1 MINRLRIVAAAV
13 AVACAVSSYSFREE
27 TRSGALSAAEAA
39 PRPAQATQCDLSIPL
54 QISLT
59 LLNDLSVGSTAN
71 FAVSIESGIDPD
83 LVRKMW
89 VEYEVPERMRRARE
103 YLENREIPRMARTS
117 RQQLAVIIPDE
128 GRYQIRARLV
138 VELVDGKTIS
148 KTATRWINL
157 GNSPPEGMVG
167 RIVDPDGTGIR
178 VYQGVTVRN

>member
-1 MINRLRIVAAAV
+1 MLRKLNIFTAAI
-13 AVACAVSSYSFREE
+13 AVACIVSSFGSRMQ
-27 TRSGALSAAEAA
+27 AQSASPPARIES
-39 PRPAQATQCDLSIPL
+39 PRPAEATQCGLSIPL

-59 LLNDLSVGSTAN
+59 LLNELSVGSTAS

-83 LVRKMW
+83 LVSKMW
-89 VEYEVPERMRRARE
+89 VEYEVPERMRRDRE
-103 YLENREIPRMARTS
+103 YLENREIPRTARTN
-117 RQQLAVIIPDE
+117 RQQLAVIIPDK

-148 KTATRWINL
+148 KTATQWINL